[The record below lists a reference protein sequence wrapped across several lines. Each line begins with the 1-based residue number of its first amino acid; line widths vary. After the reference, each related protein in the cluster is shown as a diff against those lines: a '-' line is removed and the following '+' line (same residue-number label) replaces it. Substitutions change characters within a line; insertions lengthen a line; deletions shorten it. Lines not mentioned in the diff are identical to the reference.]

1 MNYVTAKEAKQ
12 LLKISA
18 VTLMNWKNTG
28 KIKVKQLSSKK
39 ILYDIDSLDISN
51 NDNST
56 QNYKHVIYGRVST
69 NIQKDELNYQ
79 IKTIKSYML
88 SKGIKPDNI
97 YYDIASGMNEQRKQF
112 NLLLEDIFKRNV
124 KTVYISFKDRLS
136 RFGYEY
142 FKNIFNYFGT
152 SIEILDNNEETNKTY
167 QQELTE
173 DLITLIHSYS
183 MKPYVNRK
191 KKFKEIENIL
201 KEDK

>member
-18 VTLMNWKNTG
+18 VTLMSWKNSG

-51 NDNST
+51 NDNT
-56 QNYKHVIYGRVST
+56 IQNYKHVIYGRVST
-69 NIQKDELNYQ
+69 NRQKDDLNYQ
-79 IKTIKSYML
+79 IETIKSYML

-136 RFGYEY
+136 RFGFEY

-152 SIEILDNNEETNKTY
+152 NIEILDNNEETNKTY

-173 DLITLIHSYS
+173 DLIAIIHSYS